1 MSDISGIQLVGTPMH
16 GGEDGT
22 RDSGV
27 VRRPPRSGGT
37 PGLYHGGDSPHYRK
51 PFLLKYLYVFS

>member
-1 MSDISGIQLVGTPMH
+1 MSDIPGIQPAGTPMH

-37 PGLYHGGDSPHYRK
+37 PVLYHGGDILHILFTVSLNYH
-51 PFLLKYLYVFS
+51 LNFS